1 MKTRG
6 FCPHLALNLKGY
18 VFMENIYK
26 VRRQKIRQKMHEH
39 GLDYFLVQSPANRYY
54 LSGFELF
61 DPQCNESSGYL
72 VISRD
77 KTILMTDPRY
87 VEAGKQY
94 FSVEDIFVYSRKKY
108 EQINFFLKEK
118 GISRLGFE
126 PQWMNY
132 EFYHSLKKEFELVP
146 VKGLVEDLRFIK
158 DNSEIELLRKSC
170 RLNHKV
176 FKLMENI
183 IEPGLT
189 EMELAWEAEKLFREN
204 GASGLSFSTIVAS
217 GCRSALPHAI
227 PQNIAITNK
236 APLLIDMGCRLEDY
250 CSDQTR
256 TFWVGDKPSDVY
268 KKNKELV
275 VAAQEKAINKITP
288 GMPIKDA
295 YGLVQSF
302 FEKHGVADHFTHALG
317 HGIGL
322 ETHEPPS
329 VGPNSQGEFKPGMV
343 ISVEPGLYYPQWGGV
358 RWEYMVLV
366 TENGAEIL

>member
-1 MKTRG
+1 
-6 FCPHLALNLKGY
+6 
-18 VFMENIYK
+18 MENIYK
-26 VRRQKIRQKMHEH
+26 IRRQKLRQKMHEQD
-39 GLDYFLVQSPANRYY
+39 LDYFLVQSPANRYY

-72 VISRD
+72 IISRD

-87 VEAGKQY
+87 VEAGKEY
-94 FSVEDIFVYSRKKY
+94 IPAEDIFVYSRNKY
-108 EQINFFLKEK
+108 EQINVFLKK
-118 GISRLGFE
+118 NGISILGFE

-132 EFYHSLKKEFELVP
+132 EFYHSLQKEFELVP
-146 VKGLVEDLRFIK
+146 AKGLVEDLRFIK
-158 DNSEIELLRKSC
+158 DNLEIELLRASC

-176 FKLMENI
+176 FNLLEDI

-189 EMELAWEAEKLFREN
+189 ERELAWEAEKLFRGN

-217 GCRSALPHAI
+217 GCRAALPHAI
-227 PQNIAITNK
+227 PQKIPVANES
-236 APLLIDMGCRLEDY
+236 PLLVDMGCRLEDY

-256 TFWVGDKPSDVY
+256 TCWVGNSPSDIFI
-268 KKNKELV
+268 KTKELV
-275 VAAQEKAINKITP
+275 IDAQKNAINKITP

-295 YGLVQSF
+295 YNLVRSF

-329 VGPNSQGEFKPGMV
+329 LGPNTPGYFKPGMV

-366 TENGAEIL
+366 TEDGAEIL